1 MKFSGIPLTSVVSE
15 LASRGASPLTTK
27 TRRCWLMCSRLQA
40 RQQQPLI
47 QIFL

>member
-27 TRRCWLMCSRLQA
+27 A
-40 RQQQPLI
+40 PY
-47 QIFL
+47 